1 MVGRQGFSSTGNATK
16 YVNGVG
22 IFVKNNAKI
31 IFTSRWERMCILEV
45 KICFILLKRVLIVL
59 N

>member
-1 MVGRQGFSSTGNATK
+1 MVGRQVFSSTGNATK

-31 IFTSRWERMCILEV
+31 IFTSRWERMCILKV

>member
-1 MVGRQGFSSTGNATK
+1 MVERQGFSSTGNGTK

-31 IFTSRWERMCILEV
+31 IFTSHSERMCILKV
-45 KICFILLKRVLIVL
+45 NSFLLKCVLVVS